1 MDSYTK
7 RDESVWWVSHP
18 IAQKTAMF
26 DIPQTSLKVSSLC
39 EEYVERYRV
48 CARESVDPAL
58 QCKVWQ
64 EDLQECKR
72 YVYVCVRACV
82 CVCVC
87 VCVCARARACVRA
100 CGRAGVRACVCGCQD
115 TSSSIGYIK
124 VR

>member
-72 YVYVCVRACV
+72 GTKQKQYLEQYENATNSFTLAEKNDFRNKWHENFFRGGLTDTVREI
-82 CVCVC
+82 
-87 VCVCARARACVRA
+87 
-100 CGRAGVRACVCGCQD
+100 QKTD
-115 TSSSIGYIK
+115 K
-124 VR
+124 P